1 MSSIN
6 LHTVT
11 LEGVDLSGK
20 TTLYNSIHKKT
31 GYKWNIQDRSELSML
46 CNAKYYKRNDCV
58 DFCEKRLVASL
69 NDINKRTIIL
79 VPDLDVIQKRYHD
92 RGDDIQDIKSL
103 EKLYQI
109 FKKTLAVYKK
119 YSTVFVVEKNLG
131 KFDLTKKCI
140 NYLHDTEK
148 SSLHEVSKMI
158 RKNAE
163 SSSMF
168 EVSPA
173 KIELDLYNSNFMNAN
188 KKIMNYEL
196 EKEYYKMIFNSVM
209 NNIDS
214 ELEGKNSYFKEQN
227 PYRSR
232 RFIYTSDSCIALIH
246 SMLRGGDLNIHVTC
260 RSSDVRDIFRHD
272 LEFLCY
278 LSKKIYNKLK
288 LDVHNCYLNL
298 TLNSAHIPE
307 IE

>member
-20 TTLYNSIHKKT
+20 TTLYNNIHEKT

-46 CNAKYYKRNDCV
+46 CNAKYYKRNDYI
-58 DFCEKRLVASL
+58 DFWEKRLVASL

-79 VPDLDVIQKRYHD
+79 MPDLDIIQKRYYD

-103 EKLYQI
+103 EKLYQL

-119 YSTVFVVEKNLG
+119 YSTVLVIEKNLG
-131 KFDLTKKCI
+131 KFDLAKKCI
-140 NYLHDTEK
+140 NYLYDIEK
-148 SSLHEVSKMI
+148 SSFDGVLKMI

-163 SSSMF
+163 SSALF
-168 EVSPA
+168 EASPIR
-173 KIELDLYNSNFMNAN
+173 IELDMHNSNFMNAN

-209 NNIDS
+209 NNIDN
-214 ELEGKNSYFKEQN
+214 ELEGKNSYFKEQD
-227 PYRSR
+227 PYRTR
-232 RFIYTSDSCIALIH
+232 RFIYTSDSCIALIQTI
-246 SMLRGGDLNIHVTC
+246 LRGGDLNIHVIC
-260 RSSDVRDIFRHD
+260 RSSNVKDTFRHD

-298 TLNSAHIPE
+298 TLNSAHISE